1 MLQFEDVGWVARK
14 RVDRSRRG
22 PNNARQQRECAQSQI
37 TSAQDTMYVKR
48 PFPWNLEIPQLTLQE
63 ETEKRVLRIKWEGRA
78 PALASIHEQDRA
90 MGVRLDSLLKAGTGI
105 CTPTKTTTAAH

>member
-37 TSAQDTMYVKR
+37 TSAQDPMYGKR
-48 PFPWNLEIPQLTLQE
+48 PLNQKIPQLTLHE
-63 ETEKRVLRIKWEGRA
+63 EPEQRVLRINWEDGSSS
-78 PALASIHEQDRA
+78 ASIHNQDRA
-90 MGVRLDSLLKAGTGI
+90 MGVRLDSLLKAGT
-105 CTPTKTTTAAH
+105 